1 MRNNTDD
8 LYERVADL
16 DEAIAQRRA
25 LIEEAKALAELED
38 TKQAINKINELNR
51 KWRRIPYW
59 ESAFEDE
66 LAEEMEG
73 Y

>member
-25 LIEEAKALAELED
+25 LIEEAKALAELEQNKQS
-38 TKQAINKINELNR
+38 TKLTN
-51 KWRRIPYW
+51 
-59 ESAFEDE
+59 
-66 LAEEMEG
+66 
-73 Y
+73 